1 MTLKDFLN
9 EFGGSLRRKIKMAPV
24 FDPAHLDE
32 WDKQAMAKLKKLA
45 RQPFPP
51 QAKAILALAK
61 GFYRENKKAEIM
73 VGEMGTGKT
82 ICAIATA
89 FLNPKKHHRTIIM
102 CPGHLVDKWM
112 REIGETVPQATIV
125 NLNNPGLKELFAL
138 KGQKPQGMEFYVVG
152 KEQAKLHFA
161 FKPAINKRGNKV
173 YCPQC
178 GKRLEKMESKI
189 PQTQRR
195 LKCPECGSSLW
206 QADRNNVRRY
216 AKAEFIKRYIGKG
229 AFDLFVADEVH
240 ECKSEDS
247 AQGQAFGCLAAL
259 SKRTLGLTGTLMG
272 GYSKDLFFLLWR
284 LFPSIMKD
292 VVPYG
297 ETRQFASNYGVL
309 QIVRKTPLKDNSHS
323 LGGKKDREVVK
334 EKPGVSPLVLADF
347 LLDNTVFMR
356 LQDVS
361 NKLPPYIEEVVGV
374 EMLPDQAEAYEELAS
389 DLKRA
394 CRKALAAG
402 DQSLLGALV
411 NSLLAYPDGCRRG
424 EEVYHPRTEELV
436 ASAPEIDA
444 NLFPKEEKLLN
455 LVQTE
460 VGQGR
465 KCLICLEHTGTRDLI
480 PTLTEQ
486 LEKIGVFPLILRA
499 GNPESAKRE
508 SWIKAR
514 VGQYQVMI
522 CNPNLIKTGLD
533 LIEFPTLIFFQTGY
547 SIYTLR
553 QASRR
558 SWRIGQDQPVR
569 VYYLSYLNTMQ
580 ETALSLIASKMET
593 ALAIEGDLTDKGL
606 TALAQSENSM
616 LIELA
621 RSLVDR
627 PGFLSIED
635 SWQSFQE
642 GELQADA
649 LLGDEQPVE
658 TETETTT

>member
-89 FLNPKKHHRTIIM
+89 FLNPKKNHRTIVM

-112 REIGETVPQATIV
+112 REIGETVPQGTIV

-323 LGGKKDREVVK
+323 LGGKKNREAVK
-334 EKPGVSPLVLADF
+334 EKPGVSPLVLTDF

-361 NKLPPYIEEVVGV
+361 NKLPPYTEEVIGV
-374 EMLPDQAEAYEELAS
+374 EIIGVDSEK
-389 DLKRA
+389 KRI
-394 CRKALAAG
+394 
-402 DQSLLGALV
+402 SL
-411 NSLLAYPDGCRRG
+411 SM
-424 EEVYHPRTEELV
+424 
-436 ASAPEIDA
+436 
-444 NLFPKEEKLLN
+444 K
-455 LVQTE
+455 
-460 VGQGR
+460 
-465 KCLICLEHTGTRDLI
+465 
-480 PTLTEQ
+480 Q
-486 LEKIGVFPLILRA
+486 LEKDPWEVVEEKYPVGTKIAGRIKTVTNFGIFIGLGEGVDGLVHVSDMSWTKKVRNPEDIYKKGQEIEAVVLKIDRENERFSLGIKQLLTNPWDTIEERFPVGSTVQGTVTNLTDFGAFVDIGEDLEGLIHISELSDTKVNKVSDVLSAGDHVEVMVINLNKLEKKIGLSLRA
-499 GNPESAKRE
+499 KQAQENKKEYSAVTGTKE
-508 SWIKAR
+508 PSSSNFGTLLQEKLDEKAA
-514 VGQYQVMI
+514 
-522 CNPNLIKTGLD
+522 
-533 LIEFPTLIFFQTGY
+533 
-547 SIYTLR
+547 
-553 QASRR
+553 ASDV
-558 SWRIGQDQPVR
+558 SAA
-569 VYYLSYLNTMQ
+569 
-580 ETALSLIASKMET
+580 E
-593 ALAIEGDLTDKGL
+593 
-606 TALAQSENSM
+606 
-616 LIELA
+616 
-621 RSLVDR
+621 
-627 PGFLSIED
+627 
-635 SWQSFQE
+635 
-642 GELQADA
+642 
-649 LLGDEQPVE
+649 
-658 TETETTT
+658 